1 MYFPLCKGNL
11 KAGGLVKLGNLSFG
25 FTIEHKTEFKKMPI
39 SCYTPPEILNFILFE
54 EGESFDRD
62 YLEVISDLK
71 EAWQVDIWSLG
82 ILLL

>member
-1 MYFPLCKGNL
+1 
-11 KAGGLVKLGNLSFG
+11 
-25 FTIEHKTEFKKMPI
+25 MPI
-39 SCYTPPEILNFILFE
+39 SYYTPPEILNFILFE